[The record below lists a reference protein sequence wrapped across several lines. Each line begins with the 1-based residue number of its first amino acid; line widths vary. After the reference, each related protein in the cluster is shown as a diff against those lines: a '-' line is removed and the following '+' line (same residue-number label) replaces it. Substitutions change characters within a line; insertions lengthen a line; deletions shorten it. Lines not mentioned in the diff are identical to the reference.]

1 MNPPP
6 VAICYIVDVG
16 MHAGG
21 HSGSSN
27 VIVFPCSQGRK
38 YPHAVVIDCGD
49 QPQTTIRLLQE
60 RKVSRIDHVFIT
72 HNDRDHAGGITGLVD
87 AFRGKIGKVW
97 LLQDRPGPDI
107 SYFPEL
113 QRLQKAGHIENIN
126 WLQSDKESTQSLHC
140 QSSLNPGD
148 SGDWTIQLLYP
159 LSVGDTL
166 DPQISQDP
174 NAASAVLLLECGEGE
189 RRGRMLFPGDA
200 RIDSMERARE
210 YFSGPEQPVR
220 PILCDILVAPHHGG
234 SAKRGV
240 RMGPEQYD
248 TLFREVVKCRFG
260 VVSVATHNRDG
271 HPHEEHILALS
282 AASESVLCT
291 QITPRCCHDPRSHR
305 PGILAP
311 KAGIPQASDSADE
324 AAGTAC
330 AGTVVVDI
338 GPFPLEPRRWTTHR
352 FWVDQLHRVATTAGL
367 QIPLCRRQTVT

>member
-16 MHAGG
+16 VHAGG

-27 VIVFPCSQGRK
+27 VIIFPHSRNPK
-38 YPHAVVIDCGD
+38 YPCAVVIDCGD

-60 RKVSRIDHVFIT
+60 RKVSRIEHVFIT
-72 HNDRDHAGGITGLVD
+72 HNDWDHAGGIIELVN
-87 AFRGKIGKVW
+87 AFRGQTGKVW
-97 LLQDRPGPDI
+97 LLQDRPAPNI

-113 QRLQKAGHIENIN
+113 QRLQEAGHIEKIK
-126 WLQSDKESTQSLHC
+126 WLQRDEESPQILHR
-140 QSSLNPGD
+140 QSSLNRDD
-148 SGDWTIQLLYP
+148 SGAWTIHLLYP

-166 DPQISQDP
+166 DPQISKDP
-174 NAASAVLLLECGEGE
+174 NAASAVLLLECGEGD

-200 RIDSMERARE
+200 QIDSMERAQE
-210 YFSGPEQPVR
+210 YFSGPEKPAR

-234 SAKRGV
+234 AVRRGG
-240 RMGPEQYD
+240 RMRREQYD

-260 VVSVATHNRDG
+260 VVSVATHNHDG

-291 QITPRCCHDPRSHR
+291 QITRKCCHDPRSQ

-311 KAGIPQASDSADE
+311 EAGIPQASDSDK
-324 AAGTAC
+324 GTAC
-330 AGTVVVDI
+330 AGTVVVDM

-352 FWVDQLHRVATTAGL
+352 DSVNRLHRVATTAGL
-367 QIPLCRRQTVT
+367 PIPLCRRQTAT